1 MSTYHLTV
9 QLHPPSSP
17 SRPYK
22 LLLFQSLEQT
32 FTSILKFL
40 RLKPV
45 PSLYIFLLN
54 GFPLV
59 NEDDFY
65 NQIANFLEAEE
76 TTPIPISI
84 RKKKEIIKK
93 LTNRK
98 FDQKKNLIFSTKE
111 EKENGE
117 EQNEEQ
123 EENDPDSKEE
133 ETKSDNFEKNELN
146 EKMHKGA
153 EVFCCFCNESSL
165 SEEFLNFLGPVYG
178 PFKGNNKSIFLHEL
192 CALWSPAIFL
202 NEKGKLKNISKE
214 YARGRKMYCS
224 YCGERGATLGCEV
237 KECKKNWH
245 VKCVVKDEVEA
256 ELDVE
261 RFTARCGEHLKK
273 EPQYENLFCQG

>member
-22 LLLFQSLEQT
+22 LILFQSLEQT

-45 PSLYIFLLN
+45 PSLYIFSLKD
-54 GFPLV
+54 FPLV

-65 NQIANFLEAEE
+65 NQIANFLETEE
-76 TTPIPISI
+76 TSSIPIYI
-84 RKKKEIIKK
+84 RKKKEIIKR
-93 LTNRK
+93 LTTQKSERK
-98 FDQKKNLIFSTKE
+98 KPLKFEAN
-111 EKENGE
+111 
-117 EQNEEQ
+117 EQ
-123 EENDPDSKEE
+123 EAEELDFNEE
-133 ETKSDNFEKNELN
+133 ETKTNNSEKNEIN
-146 EKMHKGA
+146 EKIYKGD
-153 EVFCCFCNESSL
+153 EVVCCFCNESSL
-165 SEEFLNFLGPVYG
+165 SEEFVNFLGPVYG
-178 PFKGNNKSIFLHEL
+178 PFKGHNKNICLHEL

-202 NEKGKLKNISKE
+202 NDKGKLKNVNKE
-214 YARGRKMYCS
+214 YLRGRKMYCS

-245 VKCVVKDEVEA
+245 AKCVIKDEVEA

-261 RFTARCGEHLKK
+261 KFTARCGEHLKK